1 MRTVKNPIK
10 IDRENRKIIV
20 NKDFLRRADYFG
32 TAESVQIEEVRNAY
46 PQYEVVPRTISRCEH
61 KESYAGLTYE
71 YMEEY
76 IEKFHPELAEEYKN
90 LLFKAKGH
98 SIRYANIKKWFLEKC
113 KDVDEHFVIRKEKKK
128 VA

>member
-46 PQYEVVPRTISRCEH
+46 PQYEVVPRTIS
-61 KESYAGLTYE
+61 K
-71 YMEEY
+71 
-76 IEKFHPELAEEYKN
+76 
-90 LLFKAKGH
+90 
-98 SIRYANIKKWFLEKC
+98 
-113 KDVDEHFVIRKEKKK
+113 
-128 VA
+128 